1 MQLVVAVLIG
11 PLVELFAPDD
21 APRQG
26 VAEIA
31 EQVQGALGR
40 LVFVVLIVA
49 VAPVVEEIV
58 FRGMLLSRLRR
69 GMGRWPAILTSAGV
83 FSVIHFVLD
92 QNAVLAVPGLFIIGI
107 ALAWFALRDG
117 DLSVP
122 IFVHAGVNLTGAV
135 VLIFGD
141 QLSEAAGAVGLPFF
155 G

>member
-1 MQLVVAVLIG
+1 M
-11 PLVELFAPDD
+11 
-21 APRQG
+21 
-26 VAEIA
+26 
-31 EQVQGALGR
+31 
-40 LVFVVLIVA
+40 
-49 VAPVVEEIV
+49 
-58 FRGMLLSRLRR
+58 
-69 GMGRWPAILTSAGV
+69 
-83 FSVIHFVLD
+83 LD